1 MIHFINPTIDCVF
14 KAILGAE
21 AHEPILIHFLNA
33 MLNLLGE
40 HKIRSV
46 ILKNPYNA
54 KDYMSAKDTIV
65 DVKAT
70 DNQGKIYQIEI
81 QTSAFRTLKHRMLY
95 TWSHVYK
102 DQLQQGD
109 RYQNL
114 HPVISIWLLSKNV
127 ISEKVSDD
135 YHHHFEAHD
144 IRNGVTLSDHF
155 NIHIIELP
163 KWEATRVA
171 TPKQQW
177 LYFFKEGGRINAD
190 SPPDVLKTSKVMVQA
205 MDTLRQFSDQ
215 EDNYDLY
222 QARQAYILEQNTIA
236 YDLELALEEKKQAL
250 EAKEEALEGEA
261 QALKAKEQE
270 RKAKEQ
276 ERKAKEQER
285 KAKEKALAGEEKAL
299 RKKGQLEALLKKHGI
314 DPNEAE

>member
-1 MIHFINPTIDCVF
+1 
-14 KAILGAE
+14 
-21 AHEPILIHFLNA
+21 
-33 MLNLLGE
+33 
-40 HKIRSV
+40 
-46 ILKNPYNA
+46 
-54 KDYMSAKDTIV
+54 
-65 DVKAT
+65 
-70 DNQGKIYQIEI
+70 
-81 QTSAFRTLKHRMLY
+81 
-95 TWSHVYK
+95 VYK

-127 ISEKVSDD
+127 ISEKVSGD

-144 IRNGVTLSDHF
+144 IQHGVTLSDHF

-190 SPPDVLKTSKVMVQA
+190 SPPDVLKTSTVMVQA

-215 EDNYDLY
+215 EENYDLY

-236 YDLELALEEKKQAL
+236 YDLELALEERKRAL
-250 EAKEEALEGEA
+250 EEKEEALE
-261 QALKAKEQE
+261 AKEQE

-285 KAKEKALAGEEKAL
+285 KEKEKALAGEEKAL

>member
-1 MIHFINPTIDCVF
+1 
-14 KAILGAE
+14 
-21 AHEPILIHFLNA
+21 
-33 MLNLLGE
+33 
-40 HKIRSV
+40 
-46 ILKNPYNA
+46 
-54 KDYMSAKDTIV
+54 MSAKDTIV

-127 ISEKVSDD
+127 ISGEVSGD

-144 IRNGVTLSDHF
+144 IKHGVTLSDHF

-190 SPPDVLKTSKVMVQA
+190 SPPEVLKTSTVMVQA

-215 EDNYDLY
+215 EENYDLY

-250 EAKEEALEGEA
+250 EEKEL
-261 QALKAKEQE
+261 E
-270 RKAKEQ
+270 RKAKE
-276 ERKAKEQER
+276 EER
-285 KAKEKALAGEEKAL
+285 KAKEKALASEEKALAGEEKAI
-299 RKKGQLEALLKKHGI
+299 RKKVRLEVLLKKYGI